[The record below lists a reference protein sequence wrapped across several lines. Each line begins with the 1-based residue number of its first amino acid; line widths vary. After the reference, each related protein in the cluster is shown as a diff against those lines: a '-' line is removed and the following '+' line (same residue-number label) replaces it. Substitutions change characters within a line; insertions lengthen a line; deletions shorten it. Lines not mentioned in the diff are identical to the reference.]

1 MKTQIKTKRMS
12 SFTISCLFIASATL
26 TVAGI
31 RIENTGLLIIGI
43 IALFASLYT
52 EYAII
57 SLELS
62 EVLKQKNQKFLVY
75 NGTEVKKT
83 GNATI
88 EIGLQTNN
96 SNAA

>member
-26 TVAGI
+26 TVLGI
-31 RIENTGLLIIGI
+31 RMENTGLLIAGI
-43 IALFASLYT
+43 IALFSSLYT

-57 SLELS
+57 SLEQS
-62 EVLKQKNQKFLVY
+62 EVLKQKNQKFSVY
-75 NGTEVKKT
+75 NGTEGEKT
-83 GNATI
+83 GNAKI
-88 EIGLQTNN
+88 RIGLQTNN